1 MENRFLKSLFHRIGL
16 LAFNQEAI
24 TMEIRFKSNLNRSM
38 EIRFPRIAF
47 PSQQID
53 GLFTNQKE
61 KEEGAEPANR

>member
-1 MENRFLKSLFHRIGL
+1 MINRFPILMENRFLKSLFHRIGL

-24 TMEIRFKSNLNRSM
+24 TM